1 MSSESD
7 ATNPGQADHPLG
19 ASTPIASSAGD
30 DKTDSQ
36 LTTTVRRRAERLQPT
51 NAAYLRPN
59 MRRSTLSSFQ
69 FWLLFAFVIASQI
82 LTGLFYFIKIKPA
95 LMSYPG
101 SRTHSP
107 TESSSMQEQAD
118 GVPLPEAML
127 TQIATATAQ
136 IQELQKQLDSLRT
149 LQIRHEEVMQ
159 SLTDRVTQTHP
170 NPGIPQGAGV
180 STPASAGIDSRE
192 METSSLDTPPV
203 LAGTTELRLMKERNR
218 LTSYADEA
226 ISTGN
231 RRTLNLIVDA
241 MRDPDRATLFHAA
254 QAEYYRVVVHYQML
268 SRIDPGYKLAVSE
281 LFPGE
286 KLRDEADLRTSQ
298 IIELLKDQDKDWR
311 ARLRA
316 AYLLTGRR
324 TPEVGDA
331 LVAAL
336 REDPNLDVAK
346 EAQLS
351 FESTFGR
358 RFLLFDLPGI
368 EAWWQTQTAVRS
380 SRGAGDPPATT
391 PETVR

>member
-1 MSSESD
+1 
-7 ATNPGQADHPLG
+7 
-19 ASTPIASSAGD
+19 
-30 DKTDSQ
+30 
-36 LTTTVRRRAERLQPT
+36 
-51 NAAYLRPN
+51 
-59 MRRSTLSSFQ
+59 
-69 FWLLFAFVIASQI
+69 
-82 LTGLFYFIKIKPA
+82 
-95 LMSYPG
+95 
-101 SRTHSP
+101 
-107 TESSSMQEQAD
+107 
-118 GVPLPEAML
+118 
-127 TQIATATAQ
+127 
-136 IQELQKQLDSLRT
+136 
-149 LQIRHEEVMQ
+149 
-159 SLTDRVTQTHP
+159 
-170 NPGIPQGAGV
+170 
-180 STPASAGIDSRE
+180 
-192 METSSLDTPPV
+192 
-203 LAGTTELRLMKERNR
+203 MKERNR

-380 SRGAGDPPATT
+380 SRGAGAPPATT